1 MLKTIGILL
10 IIIVLFG
17 GTLGDVLLW
26 VQHAVGVILAWVVMV
41 GIWKVIGILLLI
53 AVARRL
59 IKTLFG
65 W

>member
-26 VQHAVGVILAWVVMV
+26 VQHAVGVLLAWVVMV

>member
-26 VQHAVGVILAWVVMV
+26 VQHAVGVLLAWVVMV

-53 AVARRL
+53 AVARRI